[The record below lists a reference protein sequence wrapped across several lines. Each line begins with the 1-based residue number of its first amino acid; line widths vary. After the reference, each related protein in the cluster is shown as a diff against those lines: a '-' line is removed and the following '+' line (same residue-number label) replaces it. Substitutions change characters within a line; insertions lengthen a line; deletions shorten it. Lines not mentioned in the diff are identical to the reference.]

1 MKKLLLTLGIYSAL
15 IFIACII
22 TSNCMIGNLPLLLDT
37 AVKSYK
43 FSRGLIW
50 FFEFLPAVLLSGLL
64 LAACIQWKSQT
75 SSAATE
81 KRFSLAQLRRFKK
94 FFILALL
101 LTLLLTVLEELLLP
115 SIQKKQE
122 IRENQI
128 EYFNKSIDLAN
139 RLLYED
145 ENSLLAAQYAE
156 IAYSLNPH
164 DERAIELYENTH
176 DNLES
181 TMAEIQEKKSEE
193 KDLPVADEVLQIE
206 DAVFNLSEGAGHV
219 APEADG
225 LESDSALSSG
235 VDVNESGDLILDG
248 GPAVESGDAVL
259 EDVNAN
265 EDDALVSSVD
275 ETDGNGDVVSN
286 AADVKSL
293 ESSKKEDTLP
303 MDATGYSSK
312 ELLELSERAAQNENW
327 FDAHY
332 WATLAEKVCL
342 KTDTNYQIAV
352 ERANYAWSKIS
363 KPESFGNED
372 EKNYYKIKKDGYSAL
387 NDGDFM
393 SAYYIFQELSE
404 DPSHAEDPDVLRY
417 FALAKEKVES
427 QYFFIDES
435 SKMETMIC
443 QSDIYYQI
451 ENSDGTKDIFFIGQ
465 SGKIREDGGYVR
477 YLKDFN
483 FTKFA
488 KNGKALYSFYVP
500 FVKAVALS
508 ANTFSYQQKNEMN
521 ISKKWKYLPLLYLKS
536 VDRKSQGVVSEPA
549 YEIYQKDFSVEKN
562 NLLLLPMD
570 FDDFDMLDSIS
581 AGADK
586 MGIGRL
592 YKFCKNPLDFGFA
605 KSTYILSLASRIT
618 YPFLIL
624 ILIIATGI
632 LAWNYG
638 FANENSIFKF
648 KYLFT
653 MPLLFA
659 IAFVLFEII
668 EYAFKLVNFLFVTV
682 MGFPAIYLCLSL
694 YAILLLVLCII
705 FVSRKNTSQ

>member
-1 MKKLLLTLGIYSAL
+1 MKKLLLTLGIYSIL
-15 IFIACII
+15 IFLACMI
-22 TSNCMIGNLPLLLDT
+22 TSNCMTGNLPLLLDG

-64 LAACIQWKSQT
+64 LAACVQWKSQT
-75 SSAATE
+75 TSAATE

-128 EYFNKSIDLAN
+128 EYFNKSIELAD

-145 ENSLLAAQYAE
+145 GNSLLAAQYAE

-176 DNLES
+176 DNLE
-181 TMAEIQEKKSEE
+181 TTIAEIQEKKSEE
-193 KDLPVADEVLQIE
+193 KDLPVIDEALQIE
-206 DAVFNLSEGAGHV
+206 DAVFNLSESARQTV
-219 APEADG
+219 NESDG
-225 LESDSALSSG
+225 LESGSLVTDG
-235 VDVNESGDLILDG
+235 VAVNEGSDLILDG
-248 GPAVESGDAVL
+248 AGESGDGFL
-259 EDVNAN
+259 DSVNVS
-265 EDDALVSSVD
+265 EDDALGFEVD
-275 ETDGNGDVVSN
+275 EADGNGSVVSN
-286 AADVKSL
+286 AADVKSA
-293 ESSKKEDTLP
+293 ESSKKEVALSA
-303 MDATGYSSK
+303 DAAGYSSK
-312 ELLELSERAAQNENW
+312 ELLELSERASQNENW

-332 WATLAEKVCL
+332 WAALAEKVCL

-352 ERANYAWSKIS
+352 ERANYAWNKIS
-363 KPESFGNED
+363 KPGSFGNED
-372 EKNYYKIKKDGYSAL
+372 EKNYYKIKKEGYFAL

-417 FALAKEKVES
+417 FALAKEKLES

-435 SKMETMIC
+435 NKMETMIC

-508 ANTFSYQQKNEMN
+508 ANTFSKQQKDEMN

-536 VDRKSQGVVSEPA
+536 VDRKSQGVVSEPT

-592 YKFCKNPLDFGFA
+592 YKFCKNSLDYGFA
-605 KSTYILSLASRIT
+605 KSTYILSFASRIT
-618 YPFLIL
+618 YPFLML

-668 EYAFKLVNFLFVTV
+668 EYVFKLVNFLFVTA
-682 MGFPAIYLCLSL
+682 MGFSAIYLCLAL
-694 YAILLLVLCII
+694 YAVLLLILCII